1 MKELFEEVIKE
12 TETASAQEVLDI
24 LVGAGYSKEDGCDL
38 INTAQDQGI
47 IKIIFAASALTSEDP
62 DGVDMIVTMA

>member
-1 MKELFEEVIKE
+1 MKELFEKLIKA

-24 LVGAGYSKEDGCDL
+24 LVEAGYSKEDGCDL

-47 IKIIFAASALTSEDP
+47 IKIIFAASALTSGNP
-62 DGVDMIVTMA
+62 DAVDTIVTMA